1 MRMNQ
6 VLMTLFASSVML
18 FSSCT
23 KEEVADDTQTGNI
36 KVSITYI
43 PPSSSSYVYFLSEAF
58 TIRLKKNGST
68 VATQT
73 YSGGTHD
80 LGEYEYGTYTVEVTG
95 KEGRTSLTTGSTIN
109 NYDTFYSSRT
119 VVLDAPTVTTNASF

>member
-1 MRMNQ
+1 
-6 VLMTLFASSVML
+6 ML

-58 TIRLKKNGST
+58 AIRLKKT
-68 VATQT
+68 DPLLLLKLIREARMT
-73 YSGGTHD
+73 
-80 LGEYEYGTYTVEVTG
+80 
-95 KEGRTSLTTGSTIN
+95 
-109 NYDTFYSSRT
+109 
-119 VVLDAPTVTTNASF
+119 